1 MRISYHTPVQHFSL
15 KLDAFLSGWKCNLSG
30 SQHLSIQ
37 FEYGAKTFLFFYT
50 TWLLDISWEL
60 GKHCGVWFLAFWG
73 YKETSQLREILV
85 VSIFLHH
92 LVCWYFE
99 CTFSWNSSSFGKSWL
114 SWCGAPP
121 WRHQSVSFCAK
132 TSNLSATT
140 VPGLKNPWLITVPGI
155 FFLSNRKLT
164 FINLLQN
171 LCCEIFSEIQILH
184 PVYLSAAPC
193 EH

>member
-1 MRISYHTPVQHFSL
+1 M
-15 KLDAFLSGWKCNLSG
+15 
-30 SQHLSIQ
+30 
-37 FEYGAKTFLFFYT
+37 
-50 TWLLDISWEL
+50 
-60 GKHCGVWFLAFWG
+60 GVRFLAFWG

-155 FFLSNRKLT
+155 FFLSNCKLT
-164 FINLLQN
+164 LSICCKTYVVKYFQRYKFYILSICLQRKVDIKED
-171 LCCEIFSEIQILH
+171 LQLMKYFS
-184 PVYLSAAPC
+184 PS
-193 EH
+193 